1 VFAATYTRPIA
12 TWYIDNRAT
21 GENSDG
27 NSSGFPGWAGGV
39 LGGILGLAV
48 IVGLSIFWLIR
59 RRKHIATATAI
70 QLRENSPKKAS
81 PSDGPAELLAPT
93 PGEAGGEPI
102 YEMHGMSYGNTQRS
116 WL

>member
-1 VFAATYTRPIA
+1 LRGVFAATYTRPIA

-27 NSSGFPGWAGGV
+27 NSSGFPDWAGGII
-39 LGGILGLAV
+39 GGILGLAV
-48 IVGLSIFWLIR
+48 IVGLSTYWLIR
-59 RRKHIATATAI
+59 RRKHNATAAVL
-70 QLRENSPKKAS
+70 QENIPNKAT

-102 YEMHGMSYGNTQRS
+102 YEMHGMPYCNISIS
-116 WL
+116 